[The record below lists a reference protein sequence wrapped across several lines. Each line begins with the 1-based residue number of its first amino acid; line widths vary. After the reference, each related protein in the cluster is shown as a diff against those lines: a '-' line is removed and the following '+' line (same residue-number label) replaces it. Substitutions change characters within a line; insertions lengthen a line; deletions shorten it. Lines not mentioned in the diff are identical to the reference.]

1 MVKAEREGGGAA
13 TGGAAEVFATGITA
27 GGCIEA
33 FAAGITAGGCI
44 EVFATGIAAGG
55 CIEVFAPGIAAG
67 GCIEVFATGITAGGC
82 LGVTAAGCFGVTG
95 GAEAVA
101 TCVTAGCFAGG
112 GVMCKALGVT
122 ICFVATG
129 RSAGACFRG
138 GGVMCKTPGP
148 EALGSTV
155 WGGGASL
162 DRGAMLFLLALTS
175 KSPTWESV
183 QLHQRTTHHPDQFP
197 RVAPG
202 QTWGK
207 RDGIKFLP

>member
-55 CIEVFAPGIAAG
+55 CIEVFA
-67 GCIEVFATGITAGGC
+67 TGITAGGC

-122 ICFVATG
+122 TCFVATG

-162 DRGAMLFLLALTS
+162 DRGGDAFPSCFDIQISHMGICSTTS
-175 KSPTWESV
+175 KDHSSSRPVSSRCAWAN
-183 QLHQRTTHHPDQFP
+183 L
-197 RVAPG
+197 
-202 QTWGK
+202 GK
-207 RDGIKFLP
+207 KGWH